1 MKKLIINYILFNLLL
16 FNYYQVFS
24 QKSRNPSFE
33 RMKAMKMTF
42 IAEKIPFSN
51 EDEIYFWEVFGKYE
65 TMLYKDI
72 WDARNEYIK
81 TKEKNDF
88 NSYDDK
94 EAEKLLDL
102 WWDWK
107 EKENKVWLDRNNEL
121 LKKLSHSF
129 VLNILN
135 LEEKFWRNMMRKRK
149 LKIKSSNKEK

>member
-1 MKKLIINYILFNLLL
+1 
-16 FNYYQVFS
+16 
-24 QKSRNPSFE
+24 
-33 RMKAMKMTF
+33 
-42 IAEKIPFSN
+42 
-51 EDEIYFWEVFGKYE
+51 
-65 TMLYKDI
+65 MLYKDI

-149 LKIKSSNKEK
+149 SKIKSSNKEK